1 MGIAADFAIVLVAC
15 LLGGA
20 LAHRLKQPIL
30 LGYILAGV
38 IVGPHTGGV
47 TVSSAHDLELLAEI
61 GVALLLFAL
70 GLEFSLSEL
79 GPVWRVALIGTPIQ
93 MGLVLGGGTLL
104 AKAAGFSTNEGLW
117 LGAMAALSSTMVVL
131 KTLGARGQLD
141 APWAR
146 VMLGMLI
153 AQDLAVVPLMIL
165 LPELEDPRAGLP
177 ALGAALLR
185 AGLFLGLM
193 VFVGR
198 RVIPAALRIV
208 ARSRSRELFVLSVTA
223 MGVGIGYA
231 THLVGLSFAFG
242 AFVAGIVLSESD
254 FSHQALSDI
263 VPLRDIFGLLFFA
276 SVGMLLE
283 PDYVFANAGTI
294 AVTVAV
300 VFVGKAA
307 VFALLVRLFGYGRDV
322 ALTTGLGLFQVGEFS
337 FVLARVGV
345 AGGFVSSD
353 LYNLVLATSI
363 ATMVLTPMVLALA
376 DRLRRGDERQPTD
389 SRPSVPPMPAHV
401 VVAGGGRVGGYV
413 ARVLARAGTP
423 VVVVESDHA
432 RVEVLRAEGLVVVY
446 GDAASEAVLEAARIH
461 DARLCVITAPTL
473 VGTQAILATA
483 RRLAPSLSLLARAES
498 PEQVRSFRAIGVEEV
513 VQPEF
518 EAGLELIRQSLLR
531 LDFAA
536 DAIQGYVDTVRHEL
550 YEPVAATAH
559 ALPRVAEA
567 ARLLALRWVDVAP
580 GSPAIG
586 LTIGE
591 LDIQRRTGAN
601 VVAVHRAGHLLES
614 PGSGLSLEANDQL
627 VVVGSKE
634 PLDALRALL
643 DDPRVV
649 PDEAVSP

>member
-38 IVGPHTGGV
+38 VVGPHTGGV

-104 AKAAGFSTNEGLW
+104 ARAAGFTTNEGLW

-165 LPELEDPRAGLP
+165 LPELEDPAAGLP
-177 ALGAALLR
+177 ALGAALVR
-185 AGLFLGLM
+185 AGIFLGLM
-193 VFVGR
+193 LFVGR

-254 FSHQALSDI
+254 FSRQALSDI

-276 SVGMLLE
+276 SVGMLLQ

-294 AVTVAV
+294 ALTVAI

-322 ALTTGLGLFQVGEFS
+322 ALTTGLGLFQIGEFS

-345 AGGFVSSD
+345 AEGFVGPD

-376 DRLRRGDERQPTD
+376 DRLRRGEERPLSD
-389 SRPSVPPMPAHV
+389 SRHSVPPMPAHV

-413 ARVLARAGTP
+413 ARVLVRAGTP

-446 GDAASEAVLEAARIH
+446 GDAASEPVLEAARIRE
-461 DARLCVITAPTL
+461 ARLCVITAPTL
-473 VGTQAILATA
+473 VGTQAIAATA
-483 RRLAPSLSLLARAES
+483 RRLAPSLALLARAES
-498 PEQVRSFRAIGVEEV
+498 PEQIRAFRDIGVEEV

-531 LDFAA
+531 LDVAA
-536 DAIQGYVDTVRHEL
+536 DAIQGSLDDVRHEL
-550 YEPVAATAH
+550 YEPLVADRRV
-559 ALPRVAEA
+559 LPRVTEA
-567 ARLLALRWVDVAP
+567 ARLLSLRWVDVAP
-580 GSPAIG
+580 DSPAIG

-601 VVAVHRAGHLLES
+601 VVAIHRGGRLLES
-614 PGSGLSLEANDQL
+614 PGSGLALEADDQL
-627 VVVGSKE
+627 VVVGSTA
-634 PLDALRALL
+634 PLEALRGLL
-643 DDPRVV
+643 HDPVV
-649 PDEAVSP
+649 VREEAASP